1 MRRLCSSWNSLA
13 AAEIVH
19 LCDPEAA
26 GTWLGEYLLG
36 QAEPDARV
44 ARLDWPDPA
53 QRLANIEG
61 LYNLAGQYEEA
72 NRAAHRA
79 ATPGGFVAWLQSSSR
94 LNCSRPSFGD
104 DAVSVLTNH
113 KAKGFEWPVV
123 VMTQLGHDR
132 ASTAFE
138 VTVEE
143 PAVFDVAAPPAGRW
157 GPLLALAMWQAYDR
171 PSAERPGRRL
181 SRAVCRGIARCRNL
195 SH

>member
-61 LYNLAGQYEEA
+61 LYNLACGSQSCHA
-72 NRAAHRA
+72 RRVCRLAAI
-79 ATPGGFVAWLQSSSR
+79 L
-94 LNCSRPSFGD
+94 
-104 DAVSVLTNH
+104 
-113 KAKGFEWPVV
+113 
-123 VMTQLGHDR
+123 
-132 ASTAFE
+132 
-138 VTVEE
+138 E
-143 PAVFDVAAPPAGRW
+143 PAQLQPAVVR
-157 GPLLALAMWQAYDR
+157 
-171 PSAERPGRRL
+171 
-181 SRAVCRGIARCRNL
+181 
-195 SH
+195 